1 MFTYLEWLIGTEGG
15 IDNVQIK
22 SCAVLHSRESRVLRK
37 PIRNVLRTTTSHR
50 NLAIVSTC
58 KRNVTREGISQYTD
72 NLRYI
77 VNVSD

>member
-72 NLRYI
+72 ILHVLIYVI
-77 VNVSD
+77 